1 MDSLNNIDDNIS
13 MKFEAQSPTL
23 LYTSFFGLTFLYLGI
38 KYLVSVSSIKYDEAN
53 KKWAVSRRS
62 SNIVSILY
70 FILVLI
76 SQVAI
81 LIFVNVQQLCGN
93 LNSAPM
99 VAAKAGTSWFI
110 IFGITFI
117 AINYLFPSWKGP
129 FSNTIGYEISSRI
142 FGVEKHDKFMNKLLN
157 DPSKLGKDVDESLVT
172 LLTNILDERNKKSI
186 RQFINGI
193 TLDDFTVFI
202 NKAIEEKVVRP
213 IKTAI
218 TGGKKKR
225 KKKKGGSA
233 EEEAVAGATAAAVE
247 ETAEEE
253 KKEEEANKEAEAEA
267 ANEETLTKEAAEP
280 PAETP
285 EAPAAAEDPPAETP
299 EAPAAAEES
308 PAETPETPET
318 PDAADAAAEDDEE
331 TEIDISEASEALS
344 KNPVYTVVRL
354 LFKAICL
361 KDIISELVWLSLTG
375 SLSILVSYTF
385 FLEQKC
391 KSKADS
397 VFSGAA
403 KLVKVGADKSSS
415 EMKKFQKDAKKRQ
428 QKLGAQ
434 LKDEDT
440 YDALADDTEDG
451 FNKTKKGAKKK
462 AKKVAKE
469 LFTMLNDDPNKR
481 RTFNKNYKSDDFWL
495 GEQYRSSLE
504 LGDYQTNVRADN
516 RQIEE
521 RIKKQGVP
529 FLTQMFK
536 T

>member
-1 MDSLNNIDDNIS
+1 MYTYYIMDSLNNIDDNIS

-38 KYLVSVSSIKYDEAN
+38 KYLVSISSIKYDEAN

-299 EAPAAAEES
+299 EAPAAAEEPPAETPEAPAAAEEPPAETPEAPAAAEDPPAETPEAPAAAEDPPAETPEAPAAAEES
-308 PAETPETPET
+308 PAETPEAPAAAEESPAETPETPAAETPEAPAAETPETPAAETPEAPAAETPETPAAETPETPAAETPET
-318 PDAADAAAEDDEE
+318 PDAADAAAEDD
-331 TEIDISEASEALS
+331 
-344 KNPVYTVVRL
+344 
-354 LFKAICL
+354 
-361 KDIISELVWLSLTG
+361 
-375 SLSILVSYTF
+375 
-385 FLEQKC
+385 
-391 KSKADS
+391 
-397 VFSGAA
+397 
-403 KLVKVGADKSSS
+403 
-415 EMKKFQKDAKKRQ
+415 
-428 QKLGAQ
+428 
-434 LKDEDT
+434 
-440 YDALADDTEDG
+440 
-451 FNKTKKGAKKK
+451 
-462 AKKVAKE
+462 
-469 LFTMLNDDPNKR
+469 
-481 RTFNKNYKSDDFWL
+481 
-495 GEQYRSSLE
+495 
-504 LGDYQTNVRADN
+504 
-516 RQIEE
+516 
-521 RIKKQGVP
+521 
-529 FLTQMFK
+529 
-536 T
+536 